1 MTSLLLLKG
10 LQRLQGLQGFQGHH
24 GTPGYRCQ
32 TELHLVNCKRKDL
45 SLCHLNFWIPISVHP
60 DGKHLWYFKLGLFH
74 LTKSIVWGLRSTT
87 LGFKDLATRKS
98 EFVAKTQF
106 HLVSSLVN
114 LKLDRIIWKRNI
126 KTAISIFPYHKIYW
140 KEKSIISKLFYLL
153 FIQIFLSKYIIQ
165 SVKKTME

>member
-1 MTSLLLLKG
+1 
-10 LQRLQGLQGFQGHH
+10 
-24 GTPGYRCQ
+24 
-32 TELHLVNCKRKDL
+32 L
-45 SLCHLNFWIPISVHP
+45 SLKFWTPISVHP

-87 LGFKDLATRKS
+87 LGFKVLAIRKS

-114 LKLDRIIWKRNI
+114 LKLDWIIWKRNI

-140 KEKSIISKLFYLL
+140 REKSIISKLFYLL
-153 FIQIFLSKYIIQ
+153 FIQIFISKYILYRVSKKKPLNNTYFDFFNCDI
-165 SVKKTME
+165 VKYLLKISASICPFLGL